1 MGIMEASSFNQ
12 QMGNW
17 DTGNVTNYV
26 YFATNSALTSANA
39 PSNKDGIKFLTTQD

>member
-17 DTGNVTNYV
+17 DTDSITNYGD
-26 YFATNSALTSANA
+26 FATNSALISANA
-39 PSNKDGIKFLTTQD
+39 PSKDETKFQTTQD